1 MPSGS
6 TRYRSYIVTSQSDVN
21 LIKSAVEA
29 LRLGSLVAYPTDT
42 LYGLGADALN
52 QAAVERV
59 FETKGRPQG
68 MPLPLLIG
76 EMEQLSM
83 IAETVPETAW
93 KLAEAFWPGGLTLV
107 VPVGPQIPALVTA
120 RGWKVAVRL
129 PDHPV
134 PRELARQLGRPIT
147 GTSANRSGGPE
158 PTTAEEV
165 RKQLGDAVDMVLEG
179 GPTPTGRSSTVLD
192 VTGEQPRVLRQGAV
206 SVEDIQ
212 RVYGGP
218 VAMGETTEQNV

>member
-1 MPSGS
+1 
-6 TRYRSYIVTSQSDVN
+6 VTSQIDSR
-21 LIKSAVEA
+21 LIESAVEV
-29 LRLGSLVAYPTDT
+29 LRISGLVAYPTDT

-52 QAAVERV
+52 EAAVERV
-59 FETKGRPQG
+59 FEAKGRPQG

-76 EMEQLSM
+76 EQEQLSM
-83 IAETVPETAW
+83 LTETVPEIAW

-107 VPVGPQIPALVTA
+107 IPVGPGVPALVTA

-129 PDHPV
+129 PDHPI

-165 RKQLGDAVDMVLEG
+165 RKQLGNAVDMILEG
-179 GPTPTGRSSTVLD
+179 GPNPTGRSSTVVD
-192 VTGEQPRVLRQGAV
+192 ITGEHPRVLRQGAV
-206 SVEDIQ
+206 SIEALQ
-212 RVYGGP
+212 CVYDGP
-218 VAMGETTEQNV
+218 IGVGETTERNA